1 MTQQQ
6 VTAPAALAQPQN
18 RLLALDQASRVTGW
32 AVFIDNEL
40 KGWGHLTTNQ
50 DEVGERLVQIREF
63 IINKVQQWDINKI
76 AFEDIQ
82 LQSSV
87 GNNVKTFKVLAN
99 VYGVVLET
107 AVELN
112 KSFVIVPS
120 STWKSSLQIKGRS
133 RPDQKKNAQQF
144 VLQQY
149 KVKATQDEC
158 DAICIG
164 TYVCGGRF
172 NRPVLAET
180 AKNDGFDW
188 SE

>member
-1 MTQQQ
+1 MSK
-6 VTAPAALAQPQN
+6 
-18 RLLALDQASRVTGW
+18 LLALDQASRVSGW
-32 AVFIDNEL
+32 SVFIDGEL
-40 KGWGHLTTNQ
+40 KDWGHLTTEQ
-50 DEVGERLVQIREF
+50 EEVGERLVTIRNF
-63 IINKVQQWDINKI
+63 IIKKVQEWNIDTI

-99 VYGVVLET
+99 VFGVVLET

-112 KSFVIVPS
+112 KNVIVVPS
-120 STWKSSLQIKGRS
+120 STWKSTLQIKGRT
-133 RPDQKKNAQQF
+133 RPDQKRNAQAY

-149 KVKATQDEC
+149 QVKATQDEC

-164 TYVCGGRF
+164 SHVCM
-172 NRPVLAET
+172 RPSAGTTIINNE
-180 AKNDGFDW
+180 GFDW